1 MTKEI
6 TAAQQ
11 IVKRSQIQ
19 MIWNRFRKNKTAVLG
34 LFLLSA
40 IILIAL
46 CAPLLVDYKV
56 DALEQNISERLLSPG
71 SGHLLGTDQFGRDL
85 FARIIY
91 GARISLSL
99 GFGAIFISVT
109 IGILLGSVSGYYGG
123 KIDNFIMRIMD
134 VFLAIP
140 HVLMAMIIV
149 AALGAGTQNLLIA
162 MAISSTPQFAR
173 IVRSAIIT
181 QRDSLYIEACKALGT
196 RDMRIIVK
204 HIIPNALGPIV
215 VQATLNLAKTILN
228 ISFLSYL
235 GLGVPSPTPE
245 WGAMLSEAKDLMLYY
260 PYLIMVPGCAIIV
273 SVLSLN
279 LLGDGLRDALDPKL
293 KN

>member
-1 MTKEI
+1 MTNEI

-140 HVLMAMIIV
+140 H
-149 AALGAGTQNLLIA
+149 G
-162 MAISSTPQFAR
+162 
-173 IVRSAIIT
+173 
-181 QRDSLYIEACKALGT
+181 DDYC
-196 RDMRIIVK
+196 
-204 HIIPNALGPIV
+204 
-215 VQATLNLAKTILN
+215 
-228 ISFLSYL
+228 
-235 GLGVPSPTPE
+235 
-245 WGAMLSEAKDLMLYY
+245 
-260 PYLIMVPGCAIIV
+260 GC
-273 SVLSLN
+273 S
-279 LLGDGLRDALDPKL
+279 GGRDAESFNRNGDFKYAPVCENCPLRHYYTAGFTVYRSMQGIGNKGYAHYSQTYYS
-293 KN
+293 

>member
-1 MTKEI
+1 
-6 TAAQQ
+6 
-11 IVKRSQIQ
+11 
-19 MIWNRFRKNKTAVLG
+19 MIWRRFRKNKTAVLG
-34 LFLLSA
+34 LVMLII
-40 IILIAL
+40 IILVAASANI
-46 CAPLLVDYKV
+46 LVDYQK
-56 DALEQNISERLLSPG
+56 DALEMNILDRFMKPCMK
-71 SGHLLGTDQFGRDL
+71 HILGTDHYGRDM
-85 FARIIY
+85 FARIIF
-91 GARISLSL
+91 GARVSLSL
-99 GFGAIFISVT
+99 GFGSILISVL
-109 IGILLGSVSGYYGG
+109 IGLVIGSVAGFYGG
-123 KIDNFIMRIMD
+123 RIDNLLMRIMD
-134 VFLAIP
+134 IFLAIP

-149 AALGAGTQNLLIA
+149 AALGAGVQNLLIA

-173 IVRSAIIT
+173 IVRSAVIT
-181 QRDSLYIEACKALGT
+181 QRDSLYVEACRAIGT
-196 RDMRIIVK
+196 TDSRIILK

-245 WGAMLSEAKDLMLYY
+245 WGAMLAEAKEFMLYN
-260 PYLIMVPGCAIIV
+260 PYLIIVPGCAIIV

>member
-1 MTKEI
+1 MTNEI

-228 ISFLSYL
+228 ISS
-235 GLGVPSPTPE
+235 
-245 WGAMLSEAKDLMLYY
+245 
-260 PYLIMVPGCAIIV
+260 
-273 SVLSLN
+273 
-279 LLGDGLRDALDPKL
+279 
-293 KN
+293 

>member
-1 MTKEI
+1 MVKEI
-6 TAAQQ
+6 TATQQ
-11 IVKRSQIQ
+11 IIKRGQFR
-19 MIWNRFRKNKTAVLG
+19 MIWSRFRKNKTAVLG

-46 CAPLLVDYKV
+46 CAPLIVDYQA

-71 SGHLLGTDQFGRDL
+71 KGHILGTDQFGRDL
-85 FARIIY
+85 FARIIF

-99 GFGAIFISVT
+99 GFGAILISVT
-109 IGILLGSVSGYYGG
+109 IGLLLGSVSGYYGG
-123 KIDNFIMRIMD
+123 KIDNLIMRIMD

-196 RDMRIIVK
+196 RDIRIIVK

>member
-1 MTKEI
+1 MTNEI

-19 MIWNRFRKNKTAVLG
+19 IIWKRFRKNKTAVLG

>member
-1 MTKEI
+1 
-6 TAAQQ
+6 
-11 IVKRSQIQ
+11 
-19 MIWNRFRKNKTAVLG
+19 MIWRRFRKNKTAVLG
-34 LFLLSA
+34 LILLLA
-40 IILIAL
+40 IIVVAAA
-46 CAPLLVDYKV
+46 APLMFDYEK
-56 DALEQNISERLLSPG
+56 DALEHNILDRFKTPFQD
-71 SGHLLGTDQFGRDL
+71 GHLLGTDQFGRGM
-85 FARIIY
+85 FARIVY
-91 GARISLSL
+91 GARISLAL
-99 GFGAIFISVT
+99 GFGAILISVL
-109 IGILLGSVSGYYGG
+109 IGILLGSVAGFYGG
-123 KIDNFIMRIMD
+123 KIDNIIMRIMD
-134 VFLAIP
+134 IFLAIP

-149 AALGAGTQNLLIA
+149 AALGSGVQNLLIA

-173 IVRSAIIT
+173 IVRSAVIT
-181 QRDSLYIEACKALGT
+181 QRDSLYVEACRAIGT
-196 RDMRIIVK
+196 SDSRIILK

-245 WGAMLSEAKDLMLYY
+245 WGAMLSEAKDFMLYR
-260 PYLIMVPGCAIIV
+260 PYLIIEPGCAIIL